1 VHTALT
7 VGLAVAGA
15 FGGVVL
21 DVVGARIPPR
31 KLTATDDTLAVAGSA
46 GDEPGV
52 APAAPAVSSALQA
65 PAERAAAAPP
75 GPPGPAERALAAVV
89 LALALA
95 AAAWRIGPVP
105 ALAPY
110 CVLFAGL
117 LAVSVAD
124 LRVGL
129 IPRKLLY
136 PSFALMV
143 VGLLAASALGPDWHA
158 MGTAVLG
165 GAVVFAVFYA
175 LWFFVP
181 RAMGFGDVRLAGV
194 VSVGLAWLGFGTLYI
209 GLLFGFVAGAVF
221 GIATALVR
229 RSGRRT
235 TFPFGPALALGT
247 VVGVLFGPAV
257 VSAWL
262 GTR

>member
-1 VHTALT
+1 
-7 VGLAVAGA
+7 
-15 FGGVVL
+15 
-21 DVVGARIPPR
+21 
-31 KLTATDDTLAVAGSA
+31 
-46 GDEPGV
+46 
-52 APAAPAVSSALQA
+52 
-65 PAERAAAAPP
+65 
-75 GPPGPAERALAAVV
+75 
-89 LALALA
+89 
-95 AAAWRIGPVP
+95 
-105 ALAPY
+105 
-110 CVLFAGL
+110 
-117 LAVSVAD
+117 
-124 LRVGL
+124 
-129 IPRKLLY
+129 
-136 PSFALMV
+136 

-235 TFPFGPALALGT
+235 TFPFGPALALGRWWGCCSGRPSSRPGSAP
-247 VVGVLFGPAV
+247 VEEAHRSHKVGWRGAPVPHR
-257 VSAWL
+257 W
-262 GTR
+262 

>member
-15 FGGVVL
+15 IGAWSSTRWVRASHRESSPQPTTPWLWPARPGTNRVLPSSTGGVERPP
-21 DVVGARIPPR
+21 GAR
-31 KLTATDDTLAVAGSA
+31 
-46 GDEPGV
+46 
-52 APAAPAVSSALQA
+52 
-65 PAERAAAAPP
+65 ERAARPP
-75 GPPGPAERALAAVV
+75 GPPARRARPGRRRARPRPRRRRLADRAGSG
-89 LALALA
+89 A
-95 AAAWRIGPVP
+95 R
-105 ALAPY
+105 PY

-143 VGLLAASALGPDWHA
+143 VGLLAASALGPTGMPWA
-158 MGTAVLG
+158 PRCSAVPSSSLCSTPCGSSCRAPWASATSASPG
-165 GAVVFAVFYA
+165 GVRRPRLVGIRHPLHRSA
-175 LWFFVP
+175 L
-181 RAMGFGDVRLAGV
+181 RLRGRCR
-194 VSVGLAWLGFGTLYI
+194 LRHRHR
-209 GLLFGFVAGAVF
+209 
-221 GIATALVR
+221 LVR